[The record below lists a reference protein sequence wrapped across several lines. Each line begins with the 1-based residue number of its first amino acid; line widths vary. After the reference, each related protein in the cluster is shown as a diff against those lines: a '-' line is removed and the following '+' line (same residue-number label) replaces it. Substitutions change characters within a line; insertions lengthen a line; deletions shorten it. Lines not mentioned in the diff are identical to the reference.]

1 MIAEAELDRFV
12 AALPLCSFP
21 GCSRPG
27 AGPNATCCGAHANGV
42 LTRGRPRRGEVRAR
56 ISIGRRRWLE
66 TPEGKA
72 WKDSNGERT
81 RRWYGTAEG
90 RAFLKRWCAPEQR
103 FNRELAAWAVRNP
116 AAAKRAADRLIAALR
131 RSRGGAPRKT
141 QLHARWSAMFAGRD
155 AELEELLA
163 SDGLSRLRAIA
174 WLDWQ
179 RHPQDWPRDK
189 WPASRSD
196 PDDIDPVMIGG
207 ASNRVK
213 KALQR
218 GGTKPLVP

>member
-1 MIAEAELDRFV
+1 
-12 AALPLCSFP
+12 
-21 GCSRPG
+21 
-27 AGPNATCCGAHANGV
+27 
-42 LTRGRPRRGEVRAR
+42 
-56 ISIGRRRWLE
+56 
-66 TPEGKA
+66 
-72 WKDSNGERT
+72 
-81 RRWYGTAEG
+81 
-90 RAFLKRWCAPEQR
+90 
-103 FNRELAAWAVRNP
+103 
-116 AAAKRAADRLIAALR
+116 
-131 RSRGGAPRKT
+131 
-141 QLHARWSAMFAGRD
+141 MFAGRD